1 MDCLARPALP
11 FAAAALTALL
21 LSCGGGGTASGP
33 APITV
38 AVTPATSTVYAGESE
53 ALSAML
59 DDPAQKG
66 RDVDADTGF
75 GSGHTDAAD
84 PRIGHLRRPTNRT
97 C

>member
-1 MDCLARPALP
+1 MNRLARPALP

-53 ALSAML
+53 ALSAMI
-59 DDPAQKG
+59 DDPA
-66 RDVDADTGF
+66 
-75 GSGHTDAAD
+75 H
-84 PRIGHLRRPTNRT
+84 
-97 C
+97 

>member
-1 MDCLARPALP
+1 MNRLARPAVP

-38 AVTPATSTVYAGESE
+38 AVNPSTSTVYAGESE
-53 ALSAML
+53 ALFAVQ

-66 RDVDADTGF
+66 AEM
-75 GSGHTDAAD
+75 S
-84 PRIGHLRRPTNRT
+84 P
-97 C
+97 